1 MRGLI
6 PHQKKL
12 EVKNMNPLEM
22 ANKISKEESIGILMA
37 ISIVSKRLAESLL
50 QEAEAKKEADKYAR
64 TT

>member
-1 MRGLI
+1 
-6 PHQKKL
+6 
-12 EVKNMNPLEM
+12 MNPLEM

-50 QEAEAKKEADKYAR
+50 QEAETKKEADKYAR